1 MKKYAVITFGCR
13 VNQADSLAF
22 EEQLQAR
29 GLEAADTETA
39 DLVIVNTCS
48 VTSSADQSARQ
59 TVRRIARTNPDA
71 RIVVTGCYA
80 TRRPDEID
88 ALPNVV
94 RIVPNTQKSSFVT
107 AIEDLGLTTAER
119 FADGY
124 GGCGA
129 SIEPGVAGRTAF
141 TLRVQTGCAESCTYC
156 IIPSTRGAP
165 QSIDP
170 ATLLREIER
179 IAAAGFKEIALTGV
193 HLGSYGRDLSP
204 TSSLLELLTLIA
216 HGAPK
221 QVHFRI
227 SSLEPME
234 CSEAIVDLVAA
245 SPVFAPHFH
254 LPLQHASDRI
264 LSAMRRPYTLAH
276 YDRLVDRIRHL
287 IPQASIG
294 TDVIVGFPGETDED
308 FSLLSGYLPQAAV
321 THVHVFP
328 YSDRPGT
335 VASTMTPKVGGG
347 AIRERARVVRDISR
361 TLNQRFHVSQIGAV
375 HRALTIDDGTT
386 VVTGNYLKLRIPEG
400 HRRNEWL
407 QVKVVGGGDPMEA
420 CVIQSALEGDGRQP
434 LRWRLEPA
442 LDDQLAAG
450 GANVAPSAL
459 SHRYD
464 NTPLG

>member
-1 MKKYAVITFGCR
+1 VKKYAVITFGCR
-13 VNQADSLAF
+13 VNQADSLGF

-29 GLEAADTETA
+29 GLEAADTEAA

-170 ATLLREIER
+170 VTLLREIER

-193 HLGSYGRDLSP
+193 HLGSYGRDLWP

-221 QVHFRI
+221 QVRFRI

-287 IPQASIG
+287 IPEASIG

-335 VASTMTPKVGGG
+335 VAFTMTPKVGGG

-361 TLNQRFHVSQIGAV
+361 TLNQRFHVRQIGAV